1 MHLLPGLNVADCMV
15 ETKETELIL
24 IEAAVD
30 INPVTTLLF
39 LCIGGRK
46 EMPD

>member
-1 MHLLPGLNVADCMV
+1 MHLLLGLNVADCIV

-24 IEAAVD
+24 IDAEVD
-30 INPVTTLLF
+30 INPVTALLF

-46 EMPD
+46 GMPD